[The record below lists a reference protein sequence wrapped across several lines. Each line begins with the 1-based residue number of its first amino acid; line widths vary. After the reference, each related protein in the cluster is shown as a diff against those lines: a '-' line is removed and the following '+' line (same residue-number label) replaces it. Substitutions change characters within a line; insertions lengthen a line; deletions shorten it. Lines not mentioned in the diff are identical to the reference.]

1 MACTLWH
8 QHGRLVFVWRSESKL
23 VCILLSGMCIYL
35 FMRVGSFRPFQIFGI
50 KYILYSLYHYVL
62 LCTAPFVHIFSKWIS
77 FTMEYFPIS
86 LYHIRH
92 HRFFEPNKC
101 QALSINILLLLSI
114 FPFLVWQKIKSGFF
128 YFKST
133 YPPRY

>member
-1 MACTLWH
+1 MDSCTLWH
-8 QHGRLVFVWRSESKL
+8 HHGRLASMFDDWSRNW

-114 FPFLVWQKIKSGFF
+114 FPFLV
-128 YFKST
+128 
-133 YPPRY
+133 